1 VLYLRILLLLG
12 AQLSFAHDGNRCY
25 RQMVFVTRDL
35 HHPIIQLYLEQF
47 SKRYQ
52 PEPFTVCSSQDLS
65 NTNFDK
71 IRNYMMDRYLLAT
84 KAAAL
89 LLP

>member
-1 VLYLRILLLLG
+1 
-12 AQLSFAHDGNRCY
+12 
-25 RQMVFVTRDL
+25 MVFVTRDL

-52 PEPFTVCSSQDLS
+52 PEPFTVCRGPDLS
-65 NTNFDK
+65 NTNFNK
-71 IRNYMMDRYLLAT
+71 YWRYMMGRYLLAT